1 MFLKISNLFTSIV
14 RFRADSRSVPRD
26 TIKVWMANLISS
38 AWSELNGRISANI
51 DEYELKVITP
61 SRAPSGKRSIILVG
75 ERSHLLHIHCVW
87 NLRHHLFK
95 AVFKCGKRL
104 PIDSDVSIKIKKEVV
119 GRSAL
124 WMTVKAGAVSTS
136 PSSGEFL
143 NHTLNACQLAP
154 KLWQPD
160 S

>member
-1 MFLKISNLFTSIV
+1 MV
-14 RFRADSRSVPRD
+14 WFRADSRSVPRD
-26 TIKVWMANLISS
+26 AVKVWMANLISS
-38 AWSELNGRISANI
+38 AWNELNGRISANI
-51 DEYELKVITP
+51 DEFELKVITP
-61 SRAPSGKRSIILVG
+61 SRVPSGKRSIILVG
-75 ERSHLLHIHCVW
+75 DGSNLLHIRCVW

-104 PIDSDVSIKIKKEVV
+104 AIDSDVSIKIKKEVA

-143 NHTLNACQLAP
+143 NHTFNSCQLAP
-154 KLWQPD
+154 KLRQD
-160 S
+160 G